1 MAEEHVAMW
10 HLRGLSALSSNCCV
24 DSCGGPLRFLTW
36 NLHFTSL
43 YPLILITN
51 KCFCNHGIHHSIPYN
66 PFSGTKK
73 KRFFF
78 LYNVYHRLGAFEL
91 TKGTI
96 MSLWFQ
102 LCSGKSGIFSSSQA
116 LLVKPVKRQMMGK
129 SKGLRIACQA
139 TSISADRVPD
149 MGKRQLMN
157 LLLLGAISLPTAG
170 MLIPYTY
177 FFVPPGYVLF
187 SYTTIFIITLV
198 LTSSPN

>member
-1 MAEEHVAMW
+1 
-10 HLRGLSALSSNCCV
+10 
-24 DSCGGPLRFLTW
+24 
-36 NLHFTSL
+36 
-43 YPLILITN
+43 
-51 KCFCNHGIHHSIPYN
+51 
-66 PFSGTKK
+66 
-73 KRFFF
+73 
-78 LYNVYHRLGAFEL
+78 
-91 TKGTI
+91 
-96 MSLWFQ
+96 
-102 LCSGKSGIFSSSQA
+102 
-116 LLVKPVKRQMMGK
+116 VKPVKRQMMGK